1 MNQHL
6 EDSLYRRDFIDALQE
21 HLKLKPN
28 QPKIATEIKKCWFS
42 KQSIIYTRVYYLGK
56 IHELQSK
63 PTTDILATSKSEL
76 NKAGQLLLQLNG
88 SEDTKFNSYIA
99 DFEDNQLVVSWYIY
113 QRNFHSNVRLKYNQ
127 EHEEF
132 MARVRELELI

>member
-1 MNQHL
+1 MNHHL
-6 EDSLYRRDFIDALQE
+6 EDSLYKRDFIDALQE
-21 HLKLKPN
+21 HLKLKPD

-42 KQSIIYTRVYYLGK
+42 KQPIIYTRVYYLGK
-56 IHELQSK
+56 IHELRSK
-63 PTTDILATSKSEL
+63 PTKDILTTSKSEL

-113 QRNFHSNVRLKYNQ
+113 QRDFHSNVRLKYNQ